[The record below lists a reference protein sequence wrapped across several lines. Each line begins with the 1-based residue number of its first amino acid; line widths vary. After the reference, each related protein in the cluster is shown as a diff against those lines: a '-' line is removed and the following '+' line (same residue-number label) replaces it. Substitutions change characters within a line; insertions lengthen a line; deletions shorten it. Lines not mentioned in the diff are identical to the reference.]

1 MSQDL
6 RNKESILRNSGFQT
20 ILASLLCIVLGL
32 LVGFIILA
40 EETAWDRLGGLNA
53 GVRKKTALLWGI
65 RYGIF
70 NLLYLPAVLFFQK
83 LLFAGT
89 LSLWVELGVL
99 AAGRSE
105 ERRVG
110 KECLFVF

>member
-1 MSQDL
+1 M
-6 RNKESILRNSGFQT
+6 GF
-20 ILASLLCIVLGL
+20 
-32 LVGFIILA
+32 FILA

-89 LSLWVELGVL
+89 LSLWVKLGVL
-99 AAGRSE
+99 AAGQAVLFLY
-105 ERRVG
+105 VG
-110 KECLFVF
+110 AYGYVQRELWGKLRGHIFRT